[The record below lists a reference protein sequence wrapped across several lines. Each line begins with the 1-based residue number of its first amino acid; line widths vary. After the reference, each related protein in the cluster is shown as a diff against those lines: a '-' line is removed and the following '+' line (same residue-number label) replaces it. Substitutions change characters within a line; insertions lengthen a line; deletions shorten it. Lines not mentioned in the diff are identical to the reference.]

1 MNLNY
6 KLKPNYNVLLDLSSP
21 IRKTG
26 TGTNIKLSCISNWF
40 FVSTIF
46 LLISLAV
53 GSVLLK
59 CLRISTILIPQE
71 VYNELSEI
79 SQFNDVHGKAA
90 QETIRMISNGNI
102 EVDEVEHVDK
112 INELVSGYS
121 RINEGEAE
129 ALILAQKKS
138 ISILITDDFRSIP
151 DLKKNSGDVEIHL
164 SIYLLARLV
173 LEKIISIA
181 EAQDALN
188 RISEGRTW
196 ESAAI
201 YNLAKKYIEELK

>member
-1 MNLNY
+1 MPKRTQKEIY
-6 KLKPNYNVLLDLSSP
+6 K
-21 IRKTG
+21 
-26 TGTNIKLSCISNWF
+26 
-40 FVSTIF
+40 TIVVGDTSA
-46 LLISLAV
+46 LISLAV

-59 CLRISTILIPQE
+59 CLRISRILIPKE
-71 VYNELSEI
+71 VYTELSEI
-79 SQFNDVHGKAA
+79 SQYNDVHGKAA
-90 QETIRMISNGNI
+90 QEIIRMISNGNI

-129 ALILAQKKS
+129 ALILAQEKS
-138 ISILITDDFRSIP
+138 IPILITDDFRSIP

-173 LEKIISIA
+173 LEKIITIA
-181 EAQDALN
+181 EAQDALI

-201 YNLAKKYIEELK
+201 YNLAKKYINELK